1 MLCFPR
7 ASVTGSTLFKVA
19 LCENHWGV
27 GEGETIKSKIS
38 PCLSSELIEEQVKVV
53 RLGQSNT
60 LLLIEL
66 LLEHAAFIFREQAF

>member
-1 MLCFPR
+1 MTYKFGFLI
-7 ASVTGSTLFKVA
+7 ADTAMQGTK
-19 LCENHWGV
+19 
-27 GEGETIKSKIS
+27 EGETIKSKTS

>member
-27 GEGETIKSKIS
+27 GEGKTIKSKTS